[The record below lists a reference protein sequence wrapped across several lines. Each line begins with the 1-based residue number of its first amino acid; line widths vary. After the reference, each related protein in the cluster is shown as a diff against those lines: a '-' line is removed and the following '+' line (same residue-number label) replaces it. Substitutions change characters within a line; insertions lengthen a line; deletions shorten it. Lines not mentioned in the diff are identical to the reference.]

1 LRSYDNFIFT
11 KCKDKSVAKF
21 TNGERLAVKSIVAN
35 LSIKRL
41 PDNEIIK
48 AIYEQTNKMI
58 TRMELWNIRKRIKKE
73 SYHWYK
79 TMREGEYEYI
89 HEFKERIDEI
99 LWLQRKHHEIIDSPS
114 ESTMVKQSSLQ
125 ELHRLNITLSNYFDV
140 APSILGNGSTLSAAS
155 EINKIETTNNKHII
169 V

>member
-1 LRSYDNFIFT
+1 MFIFT
-11 KCKDKSVAKF
+11 KCKYRNVGKF
-21 TNGERLAVKSIVAN
+21 TNEERTLVESIVAT
-35 LSIKRL
+35 LSIKRI
-41 PDNEIIK
+41 PDPEIIK
-48 AIYEQTNKMI
+48 EVNEQTHKTI
-58 TRMELWNIRKRIKKE
+58 TRMALFNIRQRIKKD

-99 LWLQRKHHEIIDSPS
+99 LWLQRKHHEIIGNENTPIP
-114 ESTMVKQSSLQ
+114 VKQTSLA

-140 APSILGNGSTLSAAS
+140 APSIIGNTISATPQT
-155 EINKIETTNNKHII
+155 NKATAATNNTFI